1 MYKKKL
7 IILYYFRL
15 MLLEALNQLCATK
28 VAREILREKNTYIIL
43 RELHK
48 WENDRVCLLT
58 CENVVDI
65 LIKYNIFEFSIRN

>member
-1 MYKKKL
+1 
-7 IILYYFRL
+7 

-48 WENDRVCLLT
+48 WEKDKNCLLA

-65 LIKYNIFEFSIRN
+65 LIK

>member
-1 MYKKKL
+1 MLKDLY
-7 IILYYFRL
+7 IYTNNILLCYSRL

-28 VAREILREKNTYIIL
+28 VAREILRKKNAYIIL

-48 WENDRVCLLT
+48 WEKDKSCLLA

-65 LIKYNIFEFSIRN
+65 LIK

>member
-1 MYKKKL
+1 
-7 IILYYFRL
+7 

-28 VAREILREKNTYIIL
+28 VAREILREKNIYIIL

-48 WENDRVCLLT
+48 WEKDKNCLLA

-65 LIKYNIFEFSIRN
+65 LIK

>member
-1 MYKKKL
+1 MRHNAQEFTIN
-7 IILYYFRL
+7 IILLCRFRL

-48 WENDRVCLLT
+48 WEKDKSCLLA

-65 LIKYNIFEFSIRN
+65 LIK

>member
-1 MYKKKL
+1 ML
-7 IILYYFRL
+7 LLCYFRL

-28 VAREILREKNTYIIL
+28 VVREMLRKANTYLIL

-48 WENDRVCLLT
+48 WEKDKNCLLA

-65 LIKYNIFEFSIRN
+65 LIK